1 MLNPFESFT
10 QQSVISLVGAGG
22 KTSLL
27 FYLGQ
32 SLPWNCLLTTTTK
45 VGTDQIQQ
53 ADCITSFHAF
63 RSDPACVSDNKMT
76 WVSPDPAKPER
87 KVEGFSLDQFSQF
100 AEIAVKIPMPILV
113 EADGAHC
120 LHLKAPAENE
130 PVIPDETTHVLD
142 VIGIDVVGKRLGQ
155 ETVHRLPHFMK
166 ITESREGDLID
177 AEMIM
182 RAILHPS
189 GGFKNAPDQCR
200 KIVVLNQADT
210 PDKIEQAE
218 NLAELV
224 LPRGIDE
231 VWITCLSP
239 DRDKNNRGIL
249 KTYQS

>member
-1 MLNPFESFT
+1 MNPFESFT

-32 SLPWNCLLTTTTK
+32 ALPWNCLLTTTTK
-45 VGTDQIQQ
+45 VGSDQIRQ
-53 ADCITSFHAF
+53 ADCITTFHAF
-63 RSDPACVSDNKMT
+63 RSDPAHTSENKMT
-76 WVSPDPAKPER
+76 WVSPDPAQAER
-87 KVEGFSLDQFSQF
+87 KVEGFSLDQFSRF
-100 AEIAVKIPMPILV
+100 AEIATKIPMPILV

-120 LHLKAPAENE
+120 LHLKAPGENE

-142 VIGIDVVGKRLGQ
+142 VIGMDVIGKRVGQ
-155 ETVHRLPHFMK
+155 ETVHRPAHFMK

-177 AEMIM
+177 AEMIL
-182 RAILHPS
+182 RAILHPF
-189 GGFKNAPDQCR
+189 GGFKNTPELAR
-200 KIVVLNQADT
+200 RIVVLNQADT

-218 NLAELV
+218 KLAEMV

-239 DRDKNNRGIL
+239 ALDKNNRGIL
-249 KTYQS
+249 KTYHS